1 MDSTKVFILFLMRIY
16 TDFLFMGLNKDGDPK
31 VPIYLSDIRHNPLQ
45 PDYQTIVSESSSVG
59 SVNNFSSAFSSLIY
73 F

>member
-31 VPIYLSDIRHNPLQ
+31 VPIYLIGSGITPYNPITKLSFLNLLQ
-45 PDYQTIVSESSSVG
+45 LVR
-59 SVNNFSSAFSSLIY
+59 
-73 F
+73 